1 MLTGPDTLSLYSGAI
16 SGHNTQLCNSYQEE
30 IGFEQGSWQ
39 EKQLFLKQIDFC
51 KCSKES

>member
-1 MLTGPDTLSLYSGAI
+1 MLIGLTLLAYTLGQFQAI
-16 SGHNTQLCNSYQEE
+16 THNYATPYQEE